1 MRVWYRGGILAGAAL
16 MLASGHIGAQIR
28 QGVGGPSSPRPA
40 AGLTERM
47 GHPEVLLNTRD
58 PEFEGGERVIAQ
70 WMFRRLDPK
79 AAVGRL
85 TPPKGI
91 DGIIAYPGSRMLMV
105 RGKKDV
111 VASYRAALE
120 KLDREA
126 GAPETPEK
134 EAGERPEV
142 VVAAKGK
149 LALKADQV
157 SQEGGLTRATG
168 HVVIGLADGIE
179 LRAAQV
185 RITTEGGRR
194 RIVIEK

>member
-1 MRVWYRGGILAGAAL
+1 VA
-16 MLASGHIGAQIR
+16 
-28 QGVGGPSSPRPA
+28 
-40 AGLTERM
+40 
-47 GHPEVLLNTRD
+47 
-58 PEFEGGERVIAQ
+58 
-70 WMFRRLDPK
+70 K
-79 AAVGRL
+79 L

-105 RGKKDV
+105 RGKKDA
-111 VASYRAALE
+111 VAGYRAALE

-126 GAPETPEK
+126 GATETPGVEV
-134 EAGERPEV
+134 GGRPEV

-157 SQEGGLTRATG
+157 SQEGGETRATG
-168 HVVIGLADGIE
+168 HVVIGLANGIE
-179 LRAAQV
+179 LRAGQV